1 MNEEVRKAAG
11 FLKKGLVILYPTD
24 TIWGIGCDATSA
36 EAVSRIYRIKQRPDH
51 KQMLVLVDG
60 LPMLSS
66 CVEEIPDAAREAI
79 LTPARPTTIIY
90 PGAINLADNLVA
102 EDGSVGIR
110 ITLDPFCRLLIRAL
124 GRPVVSTSANIS
136 GREAPAS
143 FAEID
148 PEITAEVDYVVD
160 WRQEETGR
168 GRPSTILKL
177 DRDGNLF
184 TIRP

>member
-1 MNEEVRKAAG
+1 MNEEVSKAAG

-24 TIWGIGCDATSA
+24 TIWGIGCDATSS
-36 EAVSRIYRIKQRPDH
+36 EGVSRIYRIKQRPDH

-60 LPMLSS
+60 LTMLSS
-66 CVEEIPDAAREAI
+66 CVDEIPDVAREVI
-79 LTPARPTTIIY
+79 LAPARPTTIIY
-90 PGAINLADNLVA
+90 PGAKNLADNLVA

-110 ITLDPFCRLLIRAL
+110 ITLDPFCRLLIRYL

-136 GREAPAS
+136 GRDTPAS

-148 PEITAEVDYVVD
+148 PEIVTQVDYAVD
-160 WRQEETGR
+160 WRREETG
-168 GRPSTILKL
+168 GHSPSTILKL
-177 DRDGNLF
+177 DRDGKLS